1 MRFWW
6 RAWSLGSV
14 IFLLAACNTSLEA
27 VAPTATLVPVPPT
40 ATPTQELPTPTS
52 TPIPATSTPIPG
64 PPSATATLAL
74 PTATSTPILPT
85 VMPDFQQFTYE
96 QLVHVF
102 DYDSQMP
109 LDIQEEA
116 VSDEDGVKV
125 YDITYAG
132 ANGDRVKAFLIV
144 PPGEGPFAGILFL
157 HWGAGSRYQF
167 LDEAILL
174 ANKGVVSLLVQGTY
188 NPEFNNFTRT
198 IINLR
203 RGADL
208 LASRPDVDSSRL
220 AYVGHSWAGTFGG
233 ILAGVDRRFKTYV
246 LMAGVPYWSKKGE
259 INKMIPLDGI
269 RYVGQAAPASLFFQ
283 CAERDQGVTH
293 ETAQE
298 YYEAGS
304 EPKRIEWYDAGHRL
318 NEEAQQDRLEW
329 LSEELKLP

>member
-1 MRFWW
+1 MF
-6 RAWSLGSV
+6 SL
-14 IFLLAACNTSLEA
+14 FLLAACNTSLEA
-27 VAPTATLVPVPPT
+27 VAPTTTLVPVPPT

-52 TPIPATSTPIPG
+52 APIPATSTPPLG
-64 PPSATATLAL
+64 SPS
-74 PTATSTPILPT
+74 ATSTPMLPT
-85 VMPDFQQFTYE
+85 VTPDFQQYTYE

-109 LDIQEEA
+109 LDIQEES

-125 YDITYAG
+125 HDITYAG

-144 PPGEGPFAGILFL
+144 PPGEGPFAGIVFL
-157 HWGAGSRYQF
+157 HRGDGSRYQF

-174 ANKGVVSLLVQGTY
+174 AKKGVVSLLVQGRY
-188 NPEFNNFTRT
+188 NPESNNF
-198 IINLR
+198 IQQVINLR

-208 LASRPDVDSSRL
+208 LASRPDVDSNRL

-283 CAERDQGVTH
+283 CAERDEGVTQ